1 MASNWEM
8 ELARMERARKQ
19 RALGVSPYRGTKP
32 YIFVSYA
39 HRDFDE
45 VIPTIKALMDH
56 GFRVWYDEGIDP
68 GTAWD
73 SNIAAHIRSCS
84 CMISFLSKNYLASS
98 NCLDELSYARNKETP
113 QMIIHLENVT
123 LDEGLNLRL
132 HRAQHIEQYNCPD
145 TEAFYEKLFSAVVLA
160 PTLQASAPKK
170 AVPVVETSEVEPVK
184 TNPVAPT
191 VKKDVEPVN
200 LQPAKT
206 KPRSSRRK
214 VTIAALLFVAIL
226 IPLAIM
232 CIMHRS
238 EGKSSTGL
246 ELTLN
251 TGNAS
256 YTVSGIGTCTEADIV
271 IPDTYNGLP
280 VTGIGSGA
288 FLLCESLTC
297 ITIPDNVTTIGD
309 MAFYSCKSLTSITIP
324 DGVTSIGE
332 DAFSCCTNLADASI
346 GKDVIT
352 IGEGAFSSCY
362 SLEEITVDEGNTAYC
377 SKNGILYS
385 KDMTVLVCYPAGK
398 EEAVFAVPDRVITI
412 ENSAF
417 QGSDLVSIM
426 LPHSVTSIGKSAFDH
441 NSALTEITV
450 DEDNTAY
457 CSENGILYSK
467 DMATL
472 ACYPAG
478 KEETAFAVPDCVTTI
493 GDRAFYSSGLSSITI
508 PSSVVSIGDHAFG
521 FCDNLATIIIPDGVV
536 SISDYAFFYCD
547 NLATI
552 IIPDSVLHIAANAFN
567 DCDHLTIC
575 GKRGSYAEQYA
586 QENSIPFQA
595 L

>member
-1 MASNWEM
+1 MVSNLEM

-19 RALGVSPYRGTKP
+19 QALGVSPYRGTKP

-45 VIPTIKALMDH
+45 VIPTIKALIDH

-68 GTAWD
+68 GTEWD
-73 SNIAAHIRSCS
+73 ANIAAHIRSCS

-98 NCLDELSYARNKETP
+98 NCLDELRYARNKETP
-113 QMIIHLENVT
+113 QMLIYLEEVNLPGELELRFGCLQAIH
-123 LDEGLNLRL
+123 
-132 HRAQHIEQYNCPD
+132 QYKHPNAE
-145 TEAFYEKLFSAVVLA
+145 TFYEELFSAVVLA

-170 AVPVVETSEVEPVK
+170 AVPIVESSEVEPSK
-184 TNPVAPT
+184 TNSVAPA
-191 VKKDVEPVN
+191 VKKDIASN
-200 LQPAKT
+200 KRQPAKT

-214 VTIAALLFVAIL
+214 ITIAALLFVAIL

-251 TGNAS
+251 TDQAS
-256 YTVSGIGTCTEADIV
+256 YTVSGIGTCADTDIV
-271 IPDTYNGLP
+271 IPDTYDGLP
-280 VTGIGSGA
+280 VTDIGSGA
-288 FLLCESLTC
+288 FLFCESLSS
-297 ITIPDNVTTIGD
+297 ITIPDCVTTIGD
-309 MAFYSCKSLTSITIP
+309 MAFYSCDSLANITIP
-324 DGVTSIGE
+324 DSVTSIGE
-332 DAFSCCTNLADASI
+332 DAFGCCTNLTSASV
-346 GKDVIT
+346 GKNVIS

-362 SLEEITVDEGNTAYC
+362 SLEEITVGEGNIAYC
-377 SKNGILYS
+377 SENGILYS

-398 EEAVFAVPDRVITI
+398 EGTVFAVPDRVITI
-412 ENSAF
+412 ENCAF

-441 NSALTEITV
+441 NSELTEITV
-450 DEDNTAY
+450 DEGNTAY
-457 CSENGILYSK
+457 SCENGILYSK

-472 ACYPAG
+472 VCYPAG

-508 PSSVVSIGDHAFG
+508 PSTVVSIGDHAFA
-521 FCDNLATIIIPDGVV
+521 FCDNLTTIIIPDGVV
-536 SISDYAFFYCD
+536 SISDYAFSHCD

-575 GKRGSYAEQYA
+575 GQKGSYAEQYA
-586 QENSIPFQA
+586 RENSIPFQA